1 MTVLLPILRNGWVK
15 GRSEMKTRISVLL
28 ATVLVAG
35 CGNDI
40 KGTYVGGNDSLLGSL
55 TFKDGGK
62 VDVVLINGIGGE
74 GTYEV
79 DGDKV
84 RVTANGQTNELTIGS
99 DDCLHGPIM
108 MGTLCKGEKKAE
120 RASASSAGS
129 APPSSA
135 QSGGGLS
142 GSTFEAAAEGGRMV
156 FQFTDGQTVRVSVL
170 APGQPEGTGAAV
182 GTYST
187 SGDQVTITVDG
198 APERFTLN
206 GNSLTG
212 NFGGEQVT
220 FTRK

>member
-1 MTVLLPILRNGWVK
+1 MRHFLPVTCVIAA
-15 GRSEMKTRISVLL
+15 L
-28 ATVLVAG
+28 AVTG
-35 CGNDI
+35 CGTDV

-108 MGTLCKGEKKAE
+108 MGTLCKGENKTP
-120 RASASSAGS
+120 ASSVS
-129 APPSSA
+129 NSPPVRI
-135 QSGGGLS
+135 GGGLA
-142 GSTFEAAAEGGRMV
+142 GSTFESVAEGGGRLA
-156 FQFTDGQTVRVSVL
+156 FQFTDGQNVKVSML

-187 SGDQVTITVDG
+187 KGNQVVISIEG
-198 APERFTLN
+198 SPETFTLN
-206 GNSLTG
+206 GNTLVG
-212 NFGGEQVT
+212 NFAGEQVT

>member
-1 MTVLLPILRNGWVK
+1 
-15 GRSEMKTRISVLL
+15 MKTRTLILTQILILPVALL
-28 ATVLVAG
+28 LAG
-35 CGNDI
+35 CGNDV

-84 RVTANGQTNELTIGS
+84 HITANGQTNELTIGS

-108 MGTLCKGEKKAE
+108 MGTLCKGEKKA
-120 RASASSAGS
+120 SASSA
-129 APPSSA
+129 APPSSSRS
-135 QSGGGLS
+135 SGGLA
-142 GSTFEAAAEGGRMV
+142 GSTFEARNEGGALA
-156 FQFTDGQTVRVSVL
+156 FQFTDGQTVKVSML

-182 GTYST
+182 GTYKT
-187 SGDQVTITVDG
+187 NGDHVIISIEG
-198 APERFTLN
+198 APETFTLN
-206 GNSLTG
+206 GNTLVG